1 MIIRI
6 KCFNRHFFLALIA
19 VKIPRHCEV
28 RSNHVDCNEEQEIAP
43 KEINKL
49 AQIKIIVK
57 TLTIVNKLDFHKP

>member
-1 MIIRI
+1 
-6 KCFNRHFFLALIA
+6 
-19 VKIPRHCEV
+19 
-28 RSNHVDCNEEQEIAP
+28 VDCNEEQEIAP